1 MILCEHQ
8 QAAISRQGRSLCVCL
23 GAVCVCVW
31 VLCVCLGSVFAV
43 SVPLISVICKRLSL
57 ALAGACTLHVA
68 NAELS
73 GLFYAGHF
81 PDMPFGVYTPA
92 IGSDVLKKEIKD
104 SEENVEIVRY
114 QRKIDFFFFCIIF

>member
-1 MILCEHQ
+1 MPAYFTSE
-8 QAAISRQGRSLCVCL
+8 GE
-23 GAVCVCVW
+23 GNEDE
-31 VLCVCLGSVFAV
+31 
-43 SVPLISVICKRLSL
+43 
-57 ALAGACTLHVA
+57 VA

-114 QRKIDFFFFCIIF
+114 QRKIDFVFFCFTLVGHIKVYLSTKAASIAFSRPEEHHCF